1 MKVMIVTKKR
11 LLLIALAAVLALSA
25 TFSALF
31 TLRSKAVGRLL
42 PIYSVSTDQ
51 KRVALTF
58 DAAWGNSNTQAI
70 LSILKKHS
78 VRATFFVTGE
88 WAEKYPDDL
97 KAIAADGHEIANHSD
112 RHGHVA
118 KLNKD
123 EIKADAESCN
133 GKIERIIGKR
143 PAFYRGP
150 YGEYTNSSIE
160 AVSELGL
167 LSIQWNVD
175 SIDWREDATE
185 KTVYER
191 VMKKVGCGSII
202 LFHTDRS
209 VTESALELILV
220 SLKREGYS
228 AGTVGELIYKDGYTI
243 DRCGK
248 QIKNGA
254 AK

>member
-1 MKVMIVTKKR
+1 MQKFRLRNLQLLVATDVAARGLDVDNLTHVINYGLPEDIENYTHRSGRTGRAGKTGTSIAIIHVKEKR
-11 LLLIALAAVLALSA
+11 
-25 TFSALF
+25 
-31 TLRSKAVGRLL
+31 RMR
-42 PIYSVSTDQ
+42 
-51 KRVALTF
+51 
-58 DAAWGNSNTQAI
+58 
-70 LSILKKHS
+70 
-78 VRATFFVTGE
+78 
-88 WAEKYPDDL
+88 DL
-97 KAIAADGHEIANHSD
+97 
-112 RHGHVA
+112 
-118 KLNKD
+118 
-123 EIKADAESCN
+123 
-133 GKIERIIGKR
+133 ERIIGKR